1 MSNVINEIQAEA
13 NRIEWNAIYSSK
25 GHFNAAML
33 WNATHY
39 SLGMSAVLCGA
50 FAGKEFVEVNPTMAT
65 VLASSAAAISAIIT
79 FLKPSDKAT
88 PHHQSGVKIAAIISQ
103 ARIFQN
109 ITSVS
114 VSDTKLLT
122 QELKELSTQYSQL
135 NKNVP
140 AIPFLAYQITR
151 WGVRRGEHTY
161 KEEDER

>member
-1 MSNVINEIQAEA
+1 MSDIIKEIQAEA

-33 WNATHY
+33 WNAAHY
-39 SLGMSAVLCGA
+39 TLGISAVLCGA
-50 FAGKEFVEVNPTMAT
+50 FAGKEFIEVNPTVAT

-88 PHHQSGVKIAAIISQ
+88 PHHLSGVKIAAIISK
-103 ARIFQN
+103 ARIFQK
-109 ITSVS
+109 ITSAS
-114 VSDTKLLT
+114 VSDIELLT
-122 QELKELSTQYSQL
+122 KELKELSCQYSQL
-135 NKNVP
+135 NEEAP

-161 KEEDER
+161 NEEDEK